1 MYYSPA
7 ECEIRSTRTN
17 QLHLIIL
24 DVILEP
30 QWNAKEDKIAFYNS
44 TKRKLEIFHL
54 SPKQPTNS
62 LKTLLPKEAS
72 ATGEKYEQSREIYI
86 DGERYHMC
94 SCQPTLGKVY
104 FELWKIFFI
113 ETTADFVVGRQQ
125 HKRYYLIPPVYIF
138 PWILLD
144 DSKL

>member
-1 MYYSPA
+1 MANFSVYYSPA

-54 SPKQPTNS
+54 SPKQPA
-62 LKTLLPKEAS
+62 KTLLPEEAS
-72 ATGEKYEQSREIYI
+72 AKGEKYEQSGEIYI

-104 FELWKIFFI
+104 FEL
-113 ETTADFVVGRQQ
+113 
-125 HKRYYLIPPVYIF
+125 
-138 PWILLD
+138 
-144 DSKL
+144 